1 MLYRVNP
8 VFGTVEP
15 GQSARID
22 VLRQNGRAKIDKT
35 VLVTT
40 KAEEVEAASR
50 EVFKQARFTEMM
62 VLPLLV
68 QD

>member
-1 MLYRVNP
+1 MLYRVNT

-15 GQSARID
+15 GQSARIE
-22 VLRQNGRAKIDKT
+22 
-35 VLVTT
+35 
-40 KAEEVEAASR
+40 AEEGEAASR
-50 EVFKQARFTEMM
+50 EVFKQALFTEMM